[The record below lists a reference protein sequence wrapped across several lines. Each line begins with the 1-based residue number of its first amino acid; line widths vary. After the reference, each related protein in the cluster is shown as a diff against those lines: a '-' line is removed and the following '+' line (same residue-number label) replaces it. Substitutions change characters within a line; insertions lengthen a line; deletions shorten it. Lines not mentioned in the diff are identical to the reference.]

1 MKKIYINPNIE
12 VVELE
17 GEELME
23 IASVGISGQ
32 SVDNVSAGAKERNT
46 VDFSDDESIW

>member
-23 IASVGISGQ
+23 NYSAVISDEVVSG
-32 SVDNVSAGAKERNT
+32 VSAGAKERNN